1 MEYQQRKHPRL
12 KAYDYSGNGAY
23 FITICTRQ
31 REPLLGSI
39 RTDGRLREEADLGMG
54 QIELSAVGQIC
65 KQFLEGIPEHYTG
78 VFLDCYI
85 IMPDHIHLLLVLDDA
100 ACSGG
105 QGSDRPTVQ
114 RILHAFKRLSSQ
126 QADRKLWQESF
137 YEHIVR
143 NETDLHEIR
152 QYILQNP
159 IKRSLERSGP
169 LDSRRAAYHENP

>member
-65 KQFLEGIPEHYTG
+65 RQFLEGIP
-78 VFLDCYI
+78 
-85 IMPDHIHLLLVLDDA
+85 MPDHIHLLLVLDDA

-126 QADRKLWQESF
+126 QAGRKLWQESF